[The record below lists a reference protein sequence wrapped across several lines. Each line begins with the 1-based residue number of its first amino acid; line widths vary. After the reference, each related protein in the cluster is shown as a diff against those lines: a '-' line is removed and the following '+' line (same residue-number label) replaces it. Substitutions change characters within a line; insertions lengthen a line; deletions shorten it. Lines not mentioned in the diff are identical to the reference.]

1 MLVEL
6 MCYPHRSII
15 CRATAL
21 AHKDAV
27 IDPAIISLFGLVSVT
42 WFRGDFA
49 FIPYHIHP
57 FSESYH
63 KDWIAYVDGR
73 EVESHLMANGYA
85 NAWYMNKTDTFE
97 IILNFLP
104 QKLFYIG
111 SAISLTTFIFCVFYI
126 SKDKIEVLHSRYAK
140 KKSNTDTFKPFFG

>member
-1 MLVEL
+1 MSYLQ
-6 MCYPHRSII
+6 RSII

-27 IDPAIISLFGLVSVT
+27 IDTAIISLLGLVSVT
-42 WFRGDFA
+42 WLRGDFA
-49 FIPYHIHP
+49 FIPYQIHS

-85 NAWYMNKTDTFE
+85 NAWYINKTGTFE
-97 IILNFLP
+97 IILDFWP

-111 SAISLTTFIFCVFYI
+111 SAISLTTFILCVFYI
-126 SKDKIEVLHSRYAK
+126 SKDKIKVLYSRYAK
-140 KKSNTDTFKPFFG
+140 KKQ